1 MRSTTNSLTGGY
13 VIVDDYHVVSGC
25 RNAIGDFLSA
35 RKIPSSRL
43 SEIDG
48 VGVFWQKTSDL
59 KASEWE
65 LLDQLG

>member
-1 MRSTTNSLTGGY
+1 
-13 VIVDDYHVVSGC
+13 VSGC

-43 SEIDG
+43 SDIDG